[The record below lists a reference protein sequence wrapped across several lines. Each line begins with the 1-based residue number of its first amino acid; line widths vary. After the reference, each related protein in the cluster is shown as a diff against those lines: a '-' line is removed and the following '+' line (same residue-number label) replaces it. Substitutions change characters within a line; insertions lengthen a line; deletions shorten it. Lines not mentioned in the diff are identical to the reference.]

1 MTRTIAVLVATL
13 ALAAPAAGGSH
24 GFSARVTNPWFPLK
38 PGTVYTYQGVK
49 DGKPSRE
56 VLRVTHR
63 TKTIQGVP
71 CVVVDDRLYV
81 EGHLAERTND
91 WYSQDARGTVW
102 YFGEA
107 TAELDKSGKV
117 TSTEGTWQSGRD
129 GAKAGIYMPAHPR
142 AGQTGRQEY
151 YRGKAED
158 RGDDEH
164 RVQRVGEDTDQGSV
178 LRRRKV
184 PDRGR
189 VRRATDRHTGQ
200 LRGEIRVQL
209 VREDGAEERDA
220 DRAAHLAEEQ
230 RAGGGHAH
238 EPVVDGVLNSQHQ
251 HLHRH
256 PEP

>member
-158 RGDDEH
+158 H
-164 RVQRVGEDTDQGSV
+164 FRVVGYLGKSA
-178 LRRRKV
+178 L
-184 PDRGR
+184 
-189 VRRATDRHTGQ
+189 
-200 LRGEIRVQL
+200 LI
-209 VREDGAEERDA
+209 EEWNP
-220 DRAAHLAEEQ
+220 L
-230 RAGGGHAH
+230 
-238 EPVVDGVLNSQHQ
+238 EPGVLDHKLYVRGTGTVLERTVKGGDELNE
-251 HLHRH
+251 LIDVR
-256 PEP
+256 